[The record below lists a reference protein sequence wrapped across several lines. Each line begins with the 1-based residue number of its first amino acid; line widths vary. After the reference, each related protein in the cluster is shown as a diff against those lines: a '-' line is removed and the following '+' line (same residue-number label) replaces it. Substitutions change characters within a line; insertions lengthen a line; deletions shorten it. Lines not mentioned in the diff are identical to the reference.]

1 MNPHFWSDPKEAETQ
16 IKEGQALRRSLRGYC
31 HFEELVNDAQTL
43 IELGGTLDEVEQAL
57 HDAEA
62 ELRTTHDALM
72 FSGESDELPAILEI
86 NSGAGGLESEDFAY
100 MLFRMYH
107 MWGSNNG
114 MKVEMSHLQKGDG
127 DGIKCC
133 VLSFQGDKPYG
144 RLRSEIG
151 VHRLIRVSPFDKRSR
166 THTSFASV
174 TVTPIIDDRIQIEI
188 KPSDVE
194 WDFFRS
200 GGAGGQAVN
209 KVETAVRVTHKPS
222 GLIISCQQAREQRE
236 NRDIALKMLRSKL
249 YEIELQKKRKEA
261 EEARNNSDEISFG
274 SQIRS
279 YVLNGMRMV
288 KDHRTGL
295 STSNVD
301 AVLNGDLSQFMK
313 SFLLA
318 RKAASSLKKA

>member
-1 MNPHFWSDPKEAETQ
+1 MGFLQE
-16 IKEGQALRRSLRGYC
+16 RR
-31 HFEELVNDAQTL
+31 
-43 IELGGTLDEVEQAL
+43 
-57 HDAEA
+57 
-62 ELRTTHDALM
+62 
-72 FSGESDELPAILEI
+72 
-86 NSGAGGLESEDFAY
+86 
-100 MLFRMYH
+100 
-107 MWGSNNG
+107 
-114 MKVEMSHLQKGDG
+114 
-127 DGIKCC
+127 
-133 VLSFQGDKPYG
+133 G
-144 RLRSEIG
+144 R
-151 VHRLIRVSPFDKRSR
+151 
-166 THTSFASV
+166 
-174 TVTPIIDDRIQIEI
+174 
-188 KPSDVE
+188 
-194 WDFFRS
+194 
-200 GGAGGQAVN
+200 GQAVN